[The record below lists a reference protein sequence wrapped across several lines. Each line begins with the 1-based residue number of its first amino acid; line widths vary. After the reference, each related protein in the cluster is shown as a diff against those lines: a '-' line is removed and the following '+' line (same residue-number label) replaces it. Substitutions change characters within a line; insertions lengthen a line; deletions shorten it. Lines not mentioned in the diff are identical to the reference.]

1 MVGHAGSM
9 GLKDVSIEDRKRIMA
24 EMAQEVRSGAFHQI
38 WTEGEPELWLR
49 RAMFGRYGVAAR
61 LHGDER
67 ARPMTGWMSRAGT
80 LSEYTA
86 DQIMFAKVGSAK
98 PVDGERVIVDF
109 EGGSLAGTR
118 TGGTAF
124 GGRPVRSLYGKQP
137 AIGPLDGEFGLSS
150 AATSL
155 GVRARGTA
163 RTPMFVLPEAPCE
176 LRLRVG
182 TTGRTDGL
190 FARLEGERGKTLD
203 IPLPT
208 TPWRLARLTVKIPAE
223 WQGDEASLVVSDDS
237 PAAAIF
243 FDDLRVVTLK

>member
-1 MVGHAGSM
+1 
-9 GLKDVSIEDRKRIMA
+9 DVLIDDRKRIMGELA
-24 EMAQEVRSGAFHQI
+24 AEVRAGTFATI

-49 RAMFGRYGVAAR
+49 RAMFGRYGVAQR

-67 ARPMTGWMSRAGT
+67 ALPMTGWMSRAGT
-80 LSEYTA
+80 LREYTN
-86 DQIMFAKVGSAK
+86 DQIRFEKVKSIK
-98 PVDGERVIVDF
+98 PVEGERIIVDF

-163 RTPMFVLPEAPCE
+163 RTPVFVLPEAASE
-176 LRLRVG
+176 VRLLLG
-182 TTGRTDGL
+182 TTGKTEGM
-190 FARLEGERGKTLD
+190 FARLEGERGKVLD

-208 TPWRLARLTVKIPAE
+208 TPWRLERVRVAVPAE
-223 WQGDEASLVVSDDS
+223 WRGDEASLVVSDDS
-237 PAAAIF
+237 PRAAIF
-243 FDDLRVVTLK
+243 FDDLRVMTTP